1 MTNSVND
8 DEKIFVLFAEF
19 MVVLVVSYVIR

>member
-1 MTNSVND
+1 MTNSVFG